1 METRGAS
8 VNFQRVTAP
17 AHAVAHNRR
26 GIAPPTYLL
35 PEQFRLGTIEVIDD
49 RGAVSKA
56 FTDKM
61 ALASARSR
69 KDQTYSP
76 IWEGVVNL
84 ASPSGDLDEYRD
96 AQRTIVKNWCRDYE
110 TLTGHRVLRADIH
123 LDEGHV
129 RDGTAV
135 YNAHAHIIVDRTNE
149 RGRVIKLD
157 RGALRNVQSMTA
169 QVTGL
174 RRGKDALETGDA
186 HLSHH
191 AYRALAKTGRLRTQ
205 QQVQDA
211 DVERSV
217 LLKERDRAQNAERE
231 ARAAERAANAEAKQL
246 YTLLRDVM
254 KASGIAK
261 QQDYQ
266 SARQIKADISK
277 LTDAITFWREK
288 AGDPPT
294 RHATYSSQNKPG
306 VPHGSAERRP
316 RKRHHVSSVHPF
328 LPGAVALAGRTRAE
342 RGYAVRALQKR
353 LLDRDAARVA
363 VPLSGVVHRR
373 VDAGP
378 RERDNGVR
386 RSTSGGRVT
395 NHRSAAGHGD
405 ATRETH
411 GIYMELYHTMR
422 AVGRISRQVP
432 EAVELRA
439 EQEGYQEAK
448 DRDEAGESEWLLAK
462 LVEWKKRLRQ
472 AEELEAAAVGALR
485 DCVHAAEAAVDDEKR
500 DRAADRTV
508 HRRRRNYR
516 PGFSGLGLGS
526 PDRFPFVE
534 LRREWDQHARCTAY
548 KAQDGQTWFV
558 TTRNRVEVI
567 NRTNQSIAIALRVA
581 AKKFGGRV
589 ECTGPQDF
597 RERAARLGTRLGIE
611 IADAD
616 LQHIVRAEKAALSR
630 DSFQDYRGPE
640 IEPQAGSESD
650 DDEQEPPPRARS
662 R

>member
-231 ARAAERAANAEAKQL
+231 ARAAERAAKAEAKQL

-266 SARQIKADISK
+266 SARQIKADIPK
-277 LTDAITFWREK
+277 LTDAITFWRK
-288 AGDPPT
+288 KGGDPPT

-353 LLDRDAARVA
+353 LLDRDAAGVA

-386 RSTSGGRVT
+386 RSTSGGRTSGGRVADT
-395 NHRSAAGHGD
+395 PAQPAASTELDVRELYAELRSAMKASGRARQIDYQTAKQRAAD
-405 ATRETH
+405 AEWLTA
-411 GIYMELYHTMR
+411 ELQKWQR
-422 AVGRISRQVP
+422 LANER
-432 EAVELRA
+432 
-439 EQEGYQEAK
+439 EQEFVKLRERADAAK
-448 DRDEAGESEWLLAK
+448 AESET
-462 LVEWKKRLRQ
+462 LRS
-472 AEELEAAAVGALR
+472 EREA
-485 DCVHAAEAAVDDEKR
+485 
-500 DRAADRTV
+500 DRAAGRW
-508 HRRRRNYR
+508 RRRYR
-516 PGFSGLGLGS
+516 PGFGGQGLSG
-526 PDRFPFVE
+526 REAFPFVE
-534 LRREWDQHARCTAY
+534 LRREWDQRALCTAY
-548 KAQDGQTWFV
+548 KAQDGETWFV
-558 TTRNRVEVI
+558 TTRTRVEVI
-567 NRTNQSIAIALRVA
+567 NHADPSLVVALRVA
-581 AKKFGGRV
+581 AKKFGNRI
-589 ECTGPQDF
+589 EITGPQEF
-597 RERAARLGTRLGIE
+597 RKRAARLAARLGIE
-611 IADAD
+611 VADAD
-616 LQHIVRAEKAALSR
+616 LQHIVEAEKAALAR
-630 DSFQDYRGPE
+630 DSVQDYRGPE